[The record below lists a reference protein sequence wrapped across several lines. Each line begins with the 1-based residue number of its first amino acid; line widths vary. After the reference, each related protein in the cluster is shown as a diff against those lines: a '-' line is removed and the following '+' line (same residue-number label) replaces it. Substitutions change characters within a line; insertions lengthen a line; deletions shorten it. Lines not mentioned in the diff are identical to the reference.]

1 MHYNKPRN
9 GFLPCRRTRRE
20 AAGAAAGK
28 EAVGRLLGRS
38 WCKITGSTETSSEV
52 A

>member
-1 MHYNKPRN
+1 MHYNKPQ
-9 GFLPCRRTRRE
+9 
-20 AAGAAAGK
+20 K
-28 EAVGRLLGRS
+28 ETAGRLLGRS